1 MTFFVIVKN
10 NTIVRFLYSEDY
22 PVLEDGEMAIEFAEK
37 FDIANHAVI
46 DGCVVGD
53 ISARTA
59 MLQTMAAKQRKAE
72 IEKMAIK
79 AAVALLSP
87 EIQAEYA
94 ELVVN
99 V

>member
-46 DGCVVGD
+46 DGYVVGD
-53 ISARTA
+53 ISARTQ
-59 MLQTMAAKQRKAE
+59 MLQEIEKRKRKAE
-72 IEKMAIK
+72 IEQMAIQ

-94 ELVVN
+94 ELEG
-99 V
+99 